1 MSHIVHVL
9 PEAPWQRF
17 KEYGEYRL
25 DSLADQGFVH
35 CSKLG
40 QVVVVAD
47 YNYTDSDEL
56 RLLVLAESNSLQ
68 RRKSVTTS

>member
-40 QVVVVAD
+40 QVVVVATTITLIAM
-47 YNYTDSDEL
+47 NYDCL
-56 RLLVLAESNSLQ
+56 C
-68 RRKSVTTS
+68 